1 MQCSSKISELS
12 QLLLREETMELRDFI
27 RKPVFITRKWKF
39 IITSG
44 LVQIK
49 EISHEESSE
58 LGVPV
63 EHPKKISSNL
73 VSDLR
78 KINPDLIISAYYR
91 KIFPKELIEIP
102 RLGII
107 NIHPSLLPFYRGPV
121 PTAWAILNN
130 ETEFGITIHKVDN
143 GIDTGDI
150 LLQSIHDIGD
160 DETGYE
166 LYLRAM
172 SLGAKLL
179 INNFDKIIRSQIQP
193 LKQETGGSY
202 YGKLGSRVFLNW
214 KQSAQKIKNNV
225 RIRSRPYNPIETV
238 LENKY
243 FFINR
248 VSIDKNFL
256 FPVQVPGKILQVNS
270 DGTFL
275 VSCSDGAVLIEDY
288 SVYPTFT
295 GIEKEIYL
303 QPGRSFDE
311 H

>member
-1 MQCSSKISELS
+1 MRKKVILFGCQAISIEILRFLSSRADIEILKVITYEVLSDVSRGQESIKEVAADLGIEVLSPRQIS
-12 QLLLREETMELRDFI
+12 Q
-27 RKPVFITRKWKF
+27 
-39 IITSG
+39 G
-44 LVQIK
+44 LVDNIR
-49 EISHEESSE
+49 I
-58 LGVPV
+58 L
-63 EHPKKISSNL
+63 
-73 VSDLR
+73 
-78 KINPDLIISAYYR
+78 NPDLIISAYYR
-91 KIFPKELIEIP
+91 KIYPQELIDIP
-102 RLGII
+102 SLGIL
-107 NIHPSLLPFYRGPV
+107 NIHPSKLPYYRGPV

-225 RIRSRPYNPIETV
+225 RIRSHPYNPIETV

-243 FFINR
+243 FFINK
-248 VSIDKNFL
+248 VSIDKNFM

-270 DGTFL
+270 DDTFL

-295 GIEKEIYL
+295 GVEKEIYL
-303 QPGRSFDE
+303 KPGRSFDE